1 MIPFF
6 TPIVAAALAAVT
18 ALDARPLGPPR
29 EPASALASPGGPRAG
44 TSRPAPGDAPPARR
58 GGHRLGASDSVR
70 LAGVYRRAAELP
82 RLRSLL
88 VQSRGRIVG
97 ERYFRGATRAR
108 RANIKS
114 ASKSVISAL
123 VGIAIERGDLRGV
136 DQTVAELLPSYV
148 DARTDPRKRAITIED
163 LLTMRSGLESTSF
176 GNYGSWVTSRNWVRD
191 ALRRPV
197 VAERGGNGGEMIYS
211 TGSTHLLSAILTRAT
226 GMSTYQFA
234 RLHLAEPAGIALRP
248 WQRDPQGVYFGGN
261 EMYLTPRDML
271 KFGTLYLNGGVANG
285 RQVVPRGWIERST
298 RAYTRSGWSDNEYGY
313 GWWLRSAGGRQV
325 YYAWGYGGQFIFVVP
340 ALELV
345 VVTTSASDAGTRERG
360 HLEAVYA
367 LLEEIVEAVDATA

>member
-1 MIPFF
+1 MI
-6 TPIVAAALAAVT
+6 PIVAAALAAAPT
-18 ALDARPLGPPR
+18 LG
-29 EPASALASPGGPRAG
+29 AHPGGPPGEPAAALRSRGGPPTG
-44 TSRPAPGDAPPARR
+44 TLPPTPGDAPPAER
-58 GGHRLGASDSVR
+58 GGHRFTAPDSAR

-97 ERYFRGATRAR
+97 ERYFRGTTRAT

-136 DQTVAELLPSYV
+136 DQTVAELLPAYV
-148 DARTDPRKRAITIED
+148 DASTDPRKRAITVED

-176 GNYGSWVTSRNWVRD
+176 ENYGSWVTSRNWVRD

-234 RLHLAEPAGIALRP
+234 RRHFAEPAGITLRP

-261 EMYLTPRDML
+261 DMYLTPRDML

-285 RQVVPRGWIERST
+285 RQVVPRAWIERST

-313 GWWLRSAGGRQV
+313 GWWLRNAGGHRV
-325 YYAWGYGGQFIFVVP
+325 YYAWGYGGQFVFVVP
-340 ALELV
+340 ALDLV

-360 HLEAVYA
+360 HLEAVYS
-367 LLEEIVEAVDATA
+367 LLEEIVEAADATA